1 MNQIKEYKA
10 VRSDSS
16 DALNQKINEMIAAG
30 WQPLYGVSVA
40 VLPMSNSS
48 TVIKAYAQAMVRYAD
63 SFGSQP

>member
-30 WQPLYGVSVA
+30 WQPLYGVSIS
-40 VLPMSNSS
+40 VLPKTNSS
-48 TVIKAYAQAMVRYAD
+48 TIMKAYAQAMVKYDDGGLR
-63 SFGSQP
+63 S